1 MEVPD
6 GQNVEKGS
14 DLLGVLPAGTML
26 HGYELISVLGQGGFG
41 ITYLAR
47 HASLG
52 REVAIKEY
60 LPRDLALRHGS
71 VSVLPRSTELAGDF
85 NWVRERFLD
94 EARNLVKLERV
105 PGIVRVLDLFEANG
119 TAYTVMALARGDTL
133 EQRLDRDGR
142 LTAPAVYR
150 LLWPLLEGLEHV
162 HAVGF
167 VHRDIK
173 PGNIILDSEDQPTL
187 IDFGAARLAMAGRTV
202 AAMTAMYTPA
212 YAAPEQ
218 FAAAKQGAWTDIYGL
233 SATLYHAITGSR
245 PPSAME
251 RTLDS
256 SYETLAT
263 LAPPGFSPALLAGLD
278 AGMMVRPAD
287 RPQSIAAWRALLKRP
302 ELGAGHTV
310 IVSKPEPPTL
320 PPLPPAEELTATPS
334 PTPSSSAAAWQKR
347 PSIWMS
353 IAAAVLVLAAGGYV
367 GASMLFGPAAPNGS
381 ETAADKQRLE
391 EAQSQARAAQQLERQ
406 KEEQERRQ
414 AEAEAKQKADAAKA
428 AEAELARRQAET
440 EATQKAEAELAQR
453 QAEVEAKQKAEAEA
467 EVARRQAEAETK
479 QKAEAEAAR
488 RQAEVEAK
496 QEAEVEAARQKATA
510 EAKRKVDAETAR
522 QKAEVEAKQKAEA
535 ELARRQAETE
545 AKQKAEAD
553 AARRQAEA
561 EAKRKADAETA
572 RQKAE
577 IEAKQKAEAEAARQE
592 AEAKAKEKAEA
603 DAARR
608 QAEAEAKRKAEAEA
622 TQQKAEAEATRKA
635 EAEVARRQ
643 AEAEAKQKAEAEAAR
658 RQAEAEA
665 KQKAEA
671 EAAAQRAE
679 AETQKAAAEAAEAAL
694 KLAPGD
700 RQRVQVALTSLGFDT
715 RGIDG
720 ALGLRSRQ
728 MIAEWQKVRGQPA
741 TGFLTAPQQ
750 QALLREGAPAVQKY
764 DEAMKKADEERKRV
778 DAAPRQPAASPG
790 APRAPRGENVDG
802 VMCQDTSGRRIAFS
816 SATSCPY
823 GLTVVR

>member
-334 PTPSSSAAAWQKR
+334 PTPSSSAAAWQRR
-347 PSIWMS
+347 PSTWMS

-414 AEAEAKQKADAAKA
+414 AEAEAKQRAEAAKA

-453 QAEVEAKQKAEAEA
+453 QAEVEAKQKAEAE
-467 EVARRQAEAETK
+467 VAQRQAEAETK

-750 QALLREGAPAVQKY
+750 QALLREGAPALQKY